1 MAGQNGKPPSSNEK
15 AFAFNN
21 FMCIMGLLTKYD
33 LMDRYYIKMK
43 LYRLFILAV
52 INIAFYSS
60 MGFIF
65 LQEHTEPRNGLILA
79 THLVYCS
86 LNYAYVVTALLFA
99 VLTYK
104 QKKVSENLVSL
115 EQIKEEGMITRRSLN
130 VKLEETCTTEASDIM
145 VICLTMTIA
154 YTLDFYASKSFSST
168 PGFCLTNYYAYTL
181 CTFVDYTMILLLR
194 QISEEFRLIRATL
207 KTLLANRNDPVVS
220 FVSVG
225 DGVKMDATERWIRVK
240 SLFKLYKKCVA
251 YSAEI
256 NEIYSFQKILSISL
270 SFVLVITFLFLGSL
284 LIIHRTR
291 RMMSDYEFGLT
302 FCNVIVMIVMQL
314 VKLMCI
320 IAACSNAR
328 TQADKILHLG
338 RKVVVEDR
346 CPELSYELSFLLGI
360 LEEDRVELT
369 AHDFFSID
377 YSLFVSF
384 IGAATTY
391 WVIMMQFQL
400 THNA

>member
-1 MAGQNGKPPSSNEK
+1 MAGQNGRPPSSNEK
-15 AFAFNN
+15 AFAFTN

-65 LQEHTEPRNGLILA
+65 LQVVA
-79 THLVYCS
+79 FVAD

-302 FCNVIVMIVMQL
+302 FCNVIVMIVIQL
-314 VKLMCI
+314 VKLM
-320 IAACSNAR
+320 
-328 TQADKILHLG
+328 
-338 RKVVVEDR
+338 KVVVEDR

>member
-1 MAGQNGKPPSSNEK
+1 
-15 AFAFNN
+15 
-21 FMCIMGLLTKYD
+21 MGLLTKYD
-33 LMDRYYIKMK
+33 LMDRYYIRMK

-65 LQEHTEPRNGLILA
+65 LQVVAFVAEWEHTEPRNGLILA

-145 VICLTMTIA
+145 VICLTMTIV

-181 CTFVDYTMILLLR
+181 CMFVDYTMILLLR

-291 RMMSDYEFGLT
+291 RMMSD
-302 FCNVIVMIVMQL
+302 
-314 VKLMCI
+314 
-320 IAACSNAR
+320 
-328 TQADKILHLG
+328 
-338 RKVVVEDR
+338 
-346 CPELSYELSFLLGI
+346 
-360 LEEDRVELT
+360 
-369 AHDFFSID
+369 
-377 YSLFVSF
+377 
-384 IGAATTY
+384 
-391 WVIMMQFQL
+391 
-400 THNA
+400 